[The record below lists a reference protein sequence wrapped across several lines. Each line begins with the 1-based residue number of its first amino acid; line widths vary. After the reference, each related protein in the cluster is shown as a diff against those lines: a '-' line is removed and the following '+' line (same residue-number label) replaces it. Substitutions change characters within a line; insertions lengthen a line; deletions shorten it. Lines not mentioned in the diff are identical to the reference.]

1 MQDQNK
7 KTTNSDSGKIPFVA
21 PVPAAQGD
29 FVRKIADKIK
39 GSENI
44 LVALSHDP
52 SVDEIAAAIGLTL
65 FLDGI
70 QKHTTAIY
78 SGRTPDALAFLRPE
92 ETFET
97 DTDSLQDFIIA
108 LSKDKADHLRYK
120 LDGDFVKVFITP
132 YKTKITEQDLTYS
145 YGDYN
150 VDFVIALNVKSVAD
164 LDDALA
170 EHGRIMHDASAV
182 DITTG
187 EPGRFGE
194 IEWSNPAASSVS
206 EMVTEL
212 IFAVQG
218 SDAKLDAD
226 IATALLTGI
235 VAATQRF
242 SNNRTSSETLSL
254 ASKLMTMGADQQL
267 ISANV
272 VDNQI
277 IQNERDESQAEA
289 MRQANA
295 AGDFVVNNTGNGL
308 DVDGAQVA
316 MGMNPAA
323 QIAQGMSETM
333 MGPAPAQ
340 MATGTDIDVSGTV
353 VAPVLPQV
361 DNGGMDNNVAAD
373 QTTPGV
379 VDAGLPKGMTISQPT
394 HGILDNANV
403 GSVARAAREM
413 VSNAPTQAVTPQV
426 GTPVERPA
434 SEEPVDYASMMQQ
447 ALADPGVQEGPKVI
461 NSTTA
466 AMPPNPTLDQLAVD
480 EKTGAQIAQ
489 PAQNLAVN
497 AQGEGLKP
505 AAEPVANPFGA
516 VLPPPPAPAAGA
528 GMMPPTL
535 PPVQMPNNMV

>member
-7 KTTNSDSGKIPFVA
+7 KDQNSGKIPAVP
-21 PVPAAQGD
+21 PVSRAAQGD
-29 FVRKIADKIK
+29 FVRKIAEKIK
-39 GSENI
+39 SSENI

-65 FLDGI
+65 FLDQM

-132 YKTKITEQDLTYS
+132 YKTKITEEDLSYS

-150 VDFVIALNVKSVAD
+150 VDFVIALNVPSAAD
-164 LDDALA
+164 LDDALV

-187 EPGRFGE
+187 ESGRFGE

-218 SDAKLDAD
+218 SEANLDAD

-242 SNNRTSSETLSL
+242 SNNRTSSDTLSL

-277 IQNERDESQAEA
+277 VMNERNEQQAEA
-289 MRQANA
+289 MQQANA
-295 AGDFVVNNTGNGL
+295 AGDFIVNNSGNGL
-308 DVDGAQVA
+308 NVNANVGASANLNV
-316 MGMNPAA
+316 NPAA
-323 QIAQGMSETM
+323 QIAQGMSEM
-333 MGPAPAQ
+333 AGPVPAA
-340 MATGTDIDVSGTV
+340 MSTGTAVDVSGTV
-353 VAPVLPQV
+353 VAPVIPTGVMPGQPAQPQ
-361 DNGGMDNNVAAD
+361 
-373 QTTPGV
+373 QPQQ
-379 VDAGLPKGMTISQPT
+379 PQPT
-394 HGILDNANV
+394 EVAKSENV
-403 GSVARAAREM
+403 PEMNNIAGPAREM
-413 VSNAPTQAVTPQV
+413 VGAAPAQAAVPQV
-426 GTPVERPA
+426 GVPVQPPA
-434 SEEPVDYASMMQQ
+434 ATTAEEPDYATMMAQ
-447 ALADPGVQEGPKVI
+447 ALSEPAEATPKVI

-466 AMPPNPTLDQLAVD
+466 AMPPNPTLDQLATD
-480 EKTGAQIAQ
+480 EKAGAQMAT
-489 PAQNLAVN
+489 PAENLAVN

-505 AAEPVANPFGA
+505 APEPVANPFAG
-516 VLPPPPAPAAGA
+516 VLPPPPAPTAGMN
-528 GMMPPTL
+528 MMPPTL
-535 PPVQMPNNMV
+535 PPVQMPPEMTQ